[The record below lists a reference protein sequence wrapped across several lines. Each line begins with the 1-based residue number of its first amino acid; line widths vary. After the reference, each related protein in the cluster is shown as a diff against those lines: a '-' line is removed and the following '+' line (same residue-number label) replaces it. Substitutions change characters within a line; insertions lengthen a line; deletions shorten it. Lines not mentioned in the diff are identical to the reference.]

1 MNTVNNFFYYPFTVK
16 LDRCAGSWNTIT
28 DLSNKVCVP
37 NKTKDLNLS
46 VFNLITGIN
55 ELKTLAKHI
64 LWKCNCKLDGT
75 KCNSNKWW
83 DNDKC
88 QCECKKDHI
97 CEKEYVWNSDTCNCE
112 NGKYLANITD
122 DSVIAFDEVIVSDNE
137 EVSFN
142 E

>member
-16 LDRCAGSWNTIT
+16 LDRCAGSCNTIT
-28 DLSNKVCVP
+28 DLSNTVCVP

-46 VFNLITGIN
+46 IFNLITGIN

-64 LWKCNCKLDGT
+64 LWKYNCKLDGT

-83 DNDKC
+83 NNDKC

-97 CEKEYVWNSDTCNCE
+97 CEKEYVWNSATCNCE
-112 NGKYLANITD
+112 NVKYLANITD
-122 DSVIAFDEVIVSDNE
+122 DSVIAFDEVIESDDE